1 MSCVTNLAGGI
12 TLARGLR
19 VRQRA
24 LSTRVGARAESPSIA
39 CRLSVS
45 RASGHGPIVSVSR
58 VGSAPRSSARRAR
71 GGRGRRARA
80 RRARARA
87 RASREEEAPLHP
99 RAGLDSIL
107 PHQLHHGRALHRV
120 LHQGRVRAEA
130 PVSGER
136 RGGRFFRLIRIRRR
150 VHVHGARRV
159 QGEPAHQARAQVCRQ
174 SHHGL
179 LPALPPGAARF
190 RMGICVRG

>member
-1 MSCVTNLAGGI
+1 MRHQLGRGHHPR
-12 TLARGLR
+12 ARSPR
-19 VRQRA
+19 EA
-24 LSTRVGARAESPSIA
+24 ARARHASGRAPSRLRSRAASPSPA
-39 CRLSVS
+39 LRDMDRSFPSPASVP
-45 RASGHGPIVSVSR
+45 RAPLE
-58 VGSAPRSSARRAR
+58 RSSCAR

-136 RGGRFFRLIRIRRR
+136 RGGRLFRLIRIRRR